1 MTRTCNH
8 HMLADIISVY
18 FHHHHHHH
26 CYPCCCC
33 CCCFTVVVFVV
44 VCQKRL
50 SAITLS
56 LAGTISTPTEFEG
69 SGSVPPS
76 PLRRDFTSEPPRHA
90 QPMNAI
96 RKLTFQFPPAAVE
109 SGVGKDN
116 EEEGITASAMRKVCG
131 RESRV
136 SQLLSLL

>member
-1 MTRTCNH
+1 
-8 HMLADIISVY
+8 MLADVISVY
-18 FHHHHHHH
+18 FHHHHHHHHHH

-33 CCCFTVVVFVV
+33 CFNVVFVV

-96 RKLTFQFPPAAVE
+96 RKLTFQFPPSAVE

-116 EEEGITASAMRKVCG
+116 EEDGIAASTTRKVCG
-131 RESRV
+131 RESCV
-136 SQLLSLL
+136 SQILSLL